1 MLSPVI
7 LSFSSVFS
15 LLGTVLV
22 IIAFGTNNWQEFRVN
37 RTALLRKYTHD
48 SESRPALSNLNQTAI
63 FFDRT
68 LGLFRECFPTDV
80 PNGSGTYTD
89 PMGNQCRNLIDYQ
102 IPEDSVVVRSYSYY
116 QLIRMRKLKSLNDSS
131 SDRRTLFSDM
141 MRTCIGLYIVGL
153 VVLSFCLLI
162 GIRGCWRRH
171 LSLIMMTGILLLFAI
186 SNESTLSALLLIA
199 AVAVWHGV
207 DYIERELIDRK
218 PFYKT
223 WPSILR
229 QSTDISY
236 GWSYMIAWIGIGFI
250 LISSILMLVAHRK
263 MKEEEE
269 TEMDAKAVP
278 YMIPS
283 YHEKIMMMPYAHNY
297 YGGYP
302 QQMYGGSYGAPMT
315 NGYYGYLNYG
325 H

>member
-22 IIAFGTNNWQEFRVN
+22 VIAFGTNNWQEFRVN
-37 RTALLRKYTHD
+37 RTTLLRQYAQD
-48 SESRPALSNLNQTAI
+48 SDIRPALSGLNQTAI

-89 PMGNQCRNLIDYQ
+89 PMGNQCRNLVDYQ
-102 IPEDSVVVRSYSYY
+102 IPEDAVVVRSYSYY
-116 QLIRMRKLKSLNDSS
+116 QLIRMH
-131 SDRRTLFSDM
+131 M

-153 VVLSFCLLI
+153 LVLAFCLLV
-162 GIRGCWRRH
+162 GVRGCWRRN
-171 LSLIMMTGILLLFAI
+171 LSLIMMTGIMLLFA
-186 SNESTLSALLLIA
+186 TLLMIA

-229 QSTDISY
+229 RSTDISY
-236 GWSYMIAWIGIGFI
+236 GWSYMIAWIGISFI
-250 LISSILMLVAHRK
+250 LISSVLMLVAHRK
-263 MKEEEE
+263 MKEEEQR
-269 TEMDAKAVP
+269 EMDSKTVP
-278 YMIPS
+278 YIIPS
-283 YHEKIMMMPYAHNY
+283 YHEKIMMMPYTHNY

-302 QQMYGGSYGAPMT
+302 QQMYGSYGVAPPMT
-315 NGYYGYLNYG
+315 NSYYGYLNYG